1 MSEVVLITLIT
12 AGFSAFSGILVA
24 LIGSFYQLEIE
35 RAKQRQI
42 TGLTNPPI
50 PSTGRTKIVLSAL
63 IGASVGL
70 FLGICVAFVFIKLIV
85 LTPTSTATSNAPV
98 VLIVTATSPT
108 QPLAIVTATSPL
120 PPTSIV
126 LPTNTLIPPT
136 AVPVP
141 VVILPTALPPTTTPV
156 SVVIPPTAVPVPVV
170 ILPTALPPTAVP
182 VPVVILPT
190 ALPPTA
196 VPVPV
201 VIPPTALP
209 PTVQQPISC
218 DATPHTMLPQ
228 GDHFFPGAIHIAELW
243 RSNKQTPWGDKLVRA
258 IVHGDISVIAAGGSI
273 WTYPSGCEEF
283 VQIDI
288 TNNPK
293 AIVISEGEMRSAGL
307 IK

>member
-141 VVILPTALPPTTTPV
+141 VVILPTALPPT
-156 SVVIPPTAVPVPVV
+156 
-170 ILPTALPPTAVP
+170 
-182 VPVVILPT
+182 
-190 ALPPTA
+190 A